1 MTIEEL
7 NQLDTISLREA
18 LSRCC
23 GAGAWVE
30 GMQALFPVK
39 SREELLKKAE
49 KVWYNCSE
57 VDWRE
62 AFQHH
67 PRIGDLDSLRKKFAA
82 TKQWAAGEQSGVN
95 AATGEIL
102 TELAAGN
109 ESYEKKFGYIFI
121 VCATGKSAGE
131 MLDLLKGRLDNTPE
145 EEIKIAMGEQSKITR
160 IRLEKLLS

>member
-7 NQLDTISLREA
+7 NQLDTVSLREA
-18 LSRCC
+18 LGRCC
-23 GAGAWVE
+23 GSGAWVE
-30 GMQALFPVK
+30 RMQVLFPVE
-39 SREELLKKAE
+39 SREVILKEAE
-49 KVWYNCSE
+49 MVWYNCSE

-62 AFQHH
+62 AFEHH
-67 PRIGDLDSLRKKFAA
+67 PRIGDLNSLKKKFAA
-82 TKQWAAGEQSGVN
+82 TEQWAAGEQSGVT

-109 ESYEKKFGYIFI
+109 KTYEKKFGYIFI

-131 MLDLLKGRLDNTPE
+131 MLELLKGRLAHTPE
-145 EEIKIAMGEQSKITR
+145 EEIKVAMGEQNKITR